1 MGFLSRLQLSKG
13 LTVVLSFVLVI
24 SLMGCGQKTDTK
36 TAESSKS
43 SSEISKKMPES
54 MTKVNMGLTTSRN
67 IVYMPYYIALK
78 KGYFQ
83 KYNLDVKQTFV
94 QGGVLALRGLQ
105 TGDFQFI
112 TTLPES
118 VITGVSEGANV
129 KLIGTLDNQSMF
141 SIYVTKDIKDTKD
154 LKGKIA
160 ASMVPGNGMD
170 IQLQYWLK
178 KQGLE
183 PNKDI
188 RIIYSGDNA
197 ERLRVLEQGHAQV
210 TILSSPT
217 DLKADELGLKRVAFM
232 RDELKTYNHNM
243 IAANG
248 DLIKN
253 KPEVINAFMAA
264 LAEAVTFTKDKANR
278 DEVIKMAMDEIQ
290 MTKADAEKSFD
301 FVLPA
306 FADKGKINI
315 DGVKWAIDTVKEA
328 GILKT
333 DLSLDKLVDE
343 RFYAQ

>member
-1 MGFLSRLQLSKG
+1 MEFLRNRVFLKGF
-13 LTVVLSFVLVI
+13 TAVLSFVLVI
-24 SLMGCGQKTDTK
+24 TLIGCGQKTNAKIT
-36 TAESSKS
+36 ESSKG
-43 SSEISKKMPES
+43 SSEKAKRMPES
-54 MTKVNMGLTTSRN
+54 MTKVNMGLTTSKN

-83 KYNLDVKQTFV
+83 KYNLDVKQTVV

-105 TGDFQFI
+105 SGDFQFI

-118 VITGVSEGANV
+118 VITGVSEGAKV

-141 SIYVTKDIKDTKD
+141 SIYVTKNINDAKD

-160 ASMVPGNGMD
+160 ASMVPGNGVD

-197 ERLRVLEQGHAQV
+197 ERVQTLQQGHAEV

-217 DLKADELGLKRVAFM
+217 DLKADELGLKRFAFM
-232 RDELKTYNHNM
+232 RDELKTYNHDM
-243 IAANG
+243 IAAND

-278 DEVIKMAMDEIQ
+278 DEVIKIAMDELE

-306 FADKGKINI
+306 LADKGKMNI
-315 DGVKWAIDTVKEA
+315 DGVKWAIDTVKGA

-333 DLSLDKLVDE
+333 DISLDKLVDE
-343 RFYAQ
+343 RFYAK